1 MTDDTTDGTT
11 DDLEAIEGEATEEEP
26 EQEPLPEKPFSAR
39 TTPLERQLGY
49 AAAAVFGVIGAAWW
63 IVQAI
68 VDKNGADA
76 GIGLLLLVGGAALV
90 LAVRSGRRII
100 LLVAVVLVSFIP
112 PSPLVRAGSPLQL
125 VMLIFAG
132 YTMIKTSNAAG
143 KRAGLERNERAGGR
157 R

>member
-1 MTDDTTDGTT
+1 PV
-11 DDLEAIEGEATEEEP
+11 EGEV
-26 EQEPLPEKPFSAR
+26 
-39 TTPLERQLGY
+39 GY

-132 YTMIKTSNAAG
+132 YMMIKTGNAAG
-143 KRAGLERNERAGGR
+143 KRAGLERKDGARGRGAARKAGASA
-157 R
+157 